1 MGCFKTIEV
10 IAKDDLEKHLVTFV
24 NKVLMPAMI
33 NDLKN
38 KIIPDLINQLQYQ
51 ETKLDE
57 KLDTSSNKIEI
68 NF

>member
-1 MGCFKTIEV
+1 MLEV
-10 IAKDDLEKHLVTFV
+10 IAKDDLEKHLSKFV

-38 KIIPDLINQLQYQ
+38 KIIPELINQLQYQ
-51 ETKLDE
+51 ETKLEE
-57 KLDTSSNKIEI
+57 KSDVSSNKIEI